1 MAEKRYYWMR
11 LQEGFFNSKRIKKLR
26 RIAGGDTFTIIY
38 LKMQLLAL
46 RGEGILEYTGLES
59 TFAEELALD
68 LDEDA
73 DNVEVTLNYL
83 LSCGLMETSDEKEF
97 FLPYCASNIG
107 SEGSSAKRMREH
119 RERQTSLGDA
129 PTVTLLSQCD
139 ETPSHCY
146 GEIEKEKDIEIEKEK
161 DKKPA
166 APDVFFEFA
175 KGNETLLEA
184 LKEFQKMRTKKK
196 KPLTERA
203 KKLLCTSLEKLSSD
217 PEIQARIVDQSTERC
232 WDGFYELKETKM
244 NPRGPVTRT
253 SVDDTGEMERRMVQ
267 RLMEKSHEV
276 GD

>member
-46 RGEGILEYTGLES
+46 RGEGVLEYTGLEN

-119 RERQTSLGDA
+119 REKQATLCDA
-129 PTVTLLSQCD
+129 PSVTLLSQCD

-146 GEIEKEKDIEIEKEK
+146 GEIEKEKDIEIEIEK

-175 KGNETLLEA
+175 KGNENLLEA

-196 KPLTERA
+196 KPLTDRA

-232 WDGFYELKETKM
+232 WDGFYELKENKM

-253 SVDDTGEMERRMVQ
+253 SVDDVGEMERRMVQ
-267 RLMEKSHEV
+267 RLMARSNE
-276 GD
+276 

>member
-46 RGEGILEYTGLES
+46 RGEGVLEYTGLEN

-107 SEGSSAKRMREH
+107 SEGSSTKRVREH
-119 RERQTSLGDA
+119 RERKALLENESSVTQSLQCNDLA
-129 PTVTLLSQCD
+129 LLCN
-139 ETPSHCY
+139 

-196 KPLTERA
+196 KPLTDRA

-253 SVDDTGEMERRMVQ
+253 AVDDVGELELRAVR

>member
-46 RGEGILEYTGLES
+46 RGEGVLEYTGLEN

-73 DNVEVTLNYL
+73 DNVEVTINYL

-107 SEGSSAKRMREH
+107 SEGSSTKRVREH
-119 RERQTSLGDA
+119 RERKALLENEAS
-129 PTVTLLSQCD
+129 VTQPLQCNDLALLCN
-139 ETPSHCY
+139 

-161 DKKPA
+161 KPDKPA
-166 APDVFFEFA
+166 HAPE
-175 KGNETLLEA
+175 K
-184 LKEFQKMRTKKK
+184 QKFGQYGWVK
-196 KPLTERA
+196 LTEEEHKRLNKDLGPEELSRCITYIDESAQSNGNKNKWKDWNLVIRRCHREGWGKRPQAQNNA
-203 KKLLCTSLEKLSSD
+203 K
-217 PEIQARIVDQSTERC
+217 
-232 WDGFYELKETKM
+232 
-244 NPRGPVTRT
+244 GPVTRT
-253 SVDDTGEMERRMVQ
+253 SADDIGEMERRMVR
-267 RLMEKSHEV
+267 RLKEKSHEA
-276 GD
+276 GY